1 MFLSLATSS
10 VSSIGQLKGLD
21 SWVVP
26 LGEKE
31 DMRNPAKM
39 VALVIALYSKVV
51 VVYLAAQLEDLELA

>member
-10 VSSIGQLKGLD
+10 VSLIGQLKGLD

-31 DMRNPAKM
+31 DMRNHAKM
-39 VALVIALYSKVV
+39 AALVIALNSKAV
-51 VVYLAAQLEDLELA
+51 VVYLAEQLDDLELA